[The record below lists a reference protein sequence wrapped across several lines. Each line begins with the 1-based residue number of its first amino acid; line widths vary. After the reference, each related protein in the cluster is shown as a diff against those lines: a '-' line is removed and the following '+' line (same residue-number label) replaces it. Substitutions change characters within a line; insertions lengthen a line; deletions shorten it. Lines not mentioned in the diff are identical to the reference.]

1 MCYSLLA
8 QLVQEIPVDEFSS
21 MEGIYP
27 LLRGAPKPIQ
37 ERAYEI
43 LHQYIP
49 KQQEDISIEAALAG
63 EEDEFTPQ
71 LAPELLSLVLE
82 TPSSDTL
89 EDVIFDGR
97 QGEIIN
103 DIRGCFLAWR
113 LIFDHFPK
121 AVGHLLIV
129 L

>member
-1 MCYSLLA
+1 M
-8 QLVQEIPVDEFSS
+8 DEFPS

-27 LLRGAPKPIQ
+27 LLRGAPKSIQ

-49 KQQEDISIEAALAG
+49 KQQEDISVEAALAS

-82 TPSSDTL
+82 TPSNDLL
-89 EDVIFDGR
+89 EDLIFDGR
-97 QGEIIN
+97 QGETIN
-103 DIRGCFLAWR
+103 DVRGCFLAWR
-113 LIFDHFPK
+113 LIFDHFQN
-121 AVGHLLIV
+121 AVGHLLII